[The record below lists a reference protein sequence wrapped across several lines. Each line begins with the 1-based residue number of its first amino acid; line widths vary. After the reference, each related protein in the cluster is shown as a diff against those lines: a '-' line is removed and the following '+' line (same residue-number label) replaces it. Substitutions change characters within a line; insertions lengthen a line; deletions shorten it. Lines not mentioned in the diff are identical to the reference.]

1 MCEMF
6 GPDTGV
12 GWIGAQSDRGTN
24 TGPWGSVTYMNGLFD
39 FFARVVRGVLKLA
52 LGVMALAFVLSL
64 LLATLVVVLGISLW
78 ALITGRK
85 PAPLVVFNRFRETSQ
100 RYTQGVW
107 PGRGPAQP
115 MGDVVDVQAHEVPN
129 APAPRSGQEPMAR
142 VIR

>member
-1 MCEMF
+1 M
-6 GPDTGV
+6 
-12 GWIGAQSDRGTN
+12 GWIDAQPDRGTN
-24 TGPWGSVTYMNGLFD
+24 TGPWGSVNHMNGLFD

-129 APAPRSGQEPMAR
+129 APAPRSGQDPMAR